1 MNVTTFIKRP
11 VLTTVISIIIVIL
24 GFIGYFELPVSLYPR
39 IALPTVQVRTNY
51 PGANAET
58 VKNSVVIPLEEKI
71 NGVEGM
77 KFITSTA
84 SNNGGANITVHFGL
98 NTDPDIDAVNVQNRV
113 AQAEA
118 LLPQEVI
125 KTGITTR
132 KQQTS
137 QLLFLSLYSPN
148 DKFDSK
154 FVGNYAR
161 INLIPRIK
169 RVDGVGRAHAFGA
182 SNYTMRIWLKP
193 NVLASYNL
201 TPNDV
206 ITALNNQSFT
216 AAPGAIGQNSGQSFE
231 YKLQYKGRLS
241 KASQFKNIII
251 RNNGSQILRLK
262 DVARVELGAQSYLY
276 HNEVDGHSGVLIA
289 ISKKSGAN
297 AQTVVQN
304 VLKTVKQA
312 SKTFPAGINY
322 LPLFN
327 INTFLSASINKV
339 YETFLEAFFLV
350 LIVMFIFLEDWR
362 SVLIPAAAVPVAI
375 IGTLFFL
382 NLFGFSINLL
392 TLFALV
398 LAIGMVVD
406 DAIIVVEVVHV
417 QLEEGAESGMEAAID
432 GMHEITTAIL
442 AMSLVMVAIFIP
454 VTFISGSIGV
464 FFKQFGITL
473 IIAILL
479 SEFNAL
485 TLTPALCALVLKPE
499 HKEKG
504 ESRSLLRRFQD
515 AFDAGYTTVSNRYR
529 KSLEFLSGNAWIA
542 VAGVV
547 IFIVLFGWFYRTTPA
562 GFVPKEDQGAFFGNI
577 SLPPSATLARTTA
590 VVGHIDSIMST
601 IPEVQNRAEISG
613 YSLISGAGTFY
624 AFAIGNL
631 KPWDQRDR
639 DVQQIIAE
647 LQRKTAN
654 IKNATIQWS
663 APPAIPGFGASSGF
677 TLHLEALKAQNVNQ
691 LVQVKNKLQRALMAE
706 PAIQYAISFFRNN
719 YPEYQVNVNV
729 AKANKDGY
737 TEAQILRA
745 MQAYYGGLYISNFN
759 RFGKLYRIYVQAGA
773 QYRGSTESLNNIYI
787 KSNKGTMAPISSYV
801 SLKRVY
807 GPQNIARFNLFN
819 SITIRGAA
827 APGHSMGQAISA
839 VKQVFK
845 NKVPKNYGF
854 AFTGLARQANMNQGT
869 ELLIYVI
876 VLIFVYFVLSAL
888 YESYIIP
895 WSIILSMPIGL
906 AGSYFFARVA
916 GMTNNVYLQVAAIV
930 LLALLAKNGILIV
943 QFAIERRRRGMD
955 IVKAAIEGS
964 VARLRPI
971 LMTSFAFIAALIPLA
986 IATGVNSNANR
997 SIGIGTAGGMF
1008 IGMFFGL
1015 FTVPILFILL
1025 QKLQEKISGPPEV
1038 VQKKLDSGE

>member
-1 MNVTTFIKRP
+1 MNVKTFIKRP

-24 GFIGYFELPVSLYPR
+24 GVIGYFELPVSLYPR

-51 PGANAET
+51 PGANAKT
-58 VKNSVVIPLEEKI
+58 VKNSVIIPLEEKI

-98 NTDPDIDAVNVQNRV
+98 NTNPDIDAVNVQNRV
-113 AQAEA
+113 AQAKA

-148 DKFDSK
+148 NQFDSK

-201 TPNDV
+201 TPADV

-241 KASQFKNIII
+241 KTSEFKNIII

-276 HNEVDGHSGVLIA
+276 HNEVDGHPGVLIA

-304 VLKTVKQA
+304 VLKTVKEA
-312 SKTFPAGINY
+312 SKTFPSGIKY

-350 LIVMFIFLEDWR
+350 LVVMFIFLEDWR

-406 DAIIVVEVVHV
+406 DAIIVVEVIHV
-417 QLEEGAESGMEAAID
+417 QLESGAKSGQDAAIK
-432 GMHEITTAIL
+432 GMHEITTAIV

-504 ESRSLLRRFQD
+504 ESRSYLRRFQD
-515 AFDAGYTTVSNRYR
+515 AFDAGYTTV
-529 KSLEFLSGNAWIA
+529 
-542 VAGVV
+542 
-547 IFIVLFGWFYRTTPA
+547 
-562 GFVPKEDQGAFFGNI
+562 
-577 SLPPSATLARTTA
+577 
-590 VVGHIDSIMST
+590 
-601 IPEVQNRAEISG
+601 
-613 YSLISGAGTFY
+613 
-624 AFAIGNL
+624 
-631 KPWDQRDR
+631 
-639 DVQQIIAE
+639 
-647 LQRKTAN
+647 
-654 IKNATIQWS
+654 
-663 APPAIPGFGASSGF
+663 
-677 TLHLEALKAQNVNQ
+677 
-691 LVQVKNKLQRALMAE
+691 
-706 PAIQYAISFFRNN
+706 
-719 YPEYQVNVNV
+719 
-729 AKANKDGY
+729 
-737 TEAQILRA
+737 
-745 MQAYYGGLYISNFN
+745 
-759 RFGKLYRIYVQAGA
+759 
-773 QYRGSTESLNNIYI
+773 
-787 KSNKGTMAPISSYV
+787 
-801 SLKRVY
+801 
-807 GPQNIARFNLFN
+807 
-819 SITIRGAA
+819 
-827 APGHSMGQAISA
+827 
-839 VKQVFK
+839 
-845 NKVPKNYGF
+845 
-854 AFTGLARQANMNQGT
+854 
-869 ELLIYVI
+869 
-876 VLIFVYFVLSAL
+876 
-888 YESYIIP
+888 
-895 WSIILSMPIGL
+895 
-906 AGSYFFARVA
+906 
-916 GMTNNVYLQVAAIV
+916 
-930 LLALLAKNGILIV
+930 
-943 QFAIERRRRGMD
+943 
-955 IVKAAIEGS
+955 
-964 VARLRPI
+964 
-971 LMTSFAFIAALIPLA
+971 
-986 IATGVNSNANR
+986 
-997 SIGIGTAGGMF
+997 
-1008 IGMFFGL
+1008 
-1015 FTVPILFILL
+1015 
-1025 QKLQEKISGPPEV
+1025 
-1038 VQKKLDSGE
+1038 